1 MVPVAPRKR
10 LHPNA
15 EVGVGVELWFPV
27 LLDVVVVLLL
37 FLPSV
42 VGGED
47 TERNGPKQRD
57 VPPSVGEANGV
68 VLLRLYTLDVC
79 ARRASPCSL
88 STPHTNSSKRRHFL
102 YLGIGSKCG
111 RSSVETRSIV
121 YGRMRTPPL
130 RMRVSLRENLK
141 NLESNTHSSS
151 VTRVF
156 CLAHSSA

>member
-88 STPHTNSSKRRHFL
+88 STPHSSKRRHFL

-111 RSSVETRSIV
+111 RSKCVEPVV
-121 YGRMRTPPL
+121 YGRIRPPPL
-130 RMRVSLRENLK
+130 RMRMSLRENFK
-141 NLESNTHSSS
+141 KS
-151 VTRVF
+151 
-156 CLAHSSA
+156 

>member
-10 LHPNA
+10 LGPDT
-15 EVGVGVELWFPV
+15 EVGVGVEPWFPV

-57 VPPSVGEANGV
+57 IPPSVGEANGV
-68 VLLRLYTLDVC
+68 VLLRLYILDVC

-88 STPHTNSSKRRHFL
+88 STPQTNSSKRRHFI

-111 RSSVETRSIV
+111 RNLETCSI
-121 YGRMRTPPL
+121 
-130 RMRVSLRENLK
+130 RENAKL
-141 NLESNTHSSS
+141 STAPA
-151 VTRVF
+151 RV
-156 CLAHSSA
+156 CWVKIKS